1 MFKTIQSFKNKK
13 WFAVL
18 SNSYVLILTIF
29 AIWMLFFD
37 TNSLLIQRE
46 LNKQINELE
55 EQRDY
60 LKKELAKDSATVRML
75 SSDKAI
81 EKFAREH
88 FYYQKKNEEVYLIEF
103 KDSIKNKLD
112 E

>member
-1 MFKTIQSFKNKK
+1 MFKKLKSIRDKK
-13 WFAVL
+13 WFAIL

-46 LNKQINELE
+46 LNKQIDELE
-55 EQRDY
+55 EQREY
-60 LKKELAKDSATVRML
+60 LLNELAKDSATVKVL

-81 EKFAREH
+81 EKFARER
-88 FYYQKKNEEVYLIEF
+88 FYYQKKNEDVYLIEF
-103 KDSIKNKLD
+103 KDSIQNKSD

>member
-1 MFKTIQSFKNKK
+1 
-13 WFAVL
+13 
-18 SNSYVLILTIF
+18 
-29 AIWMLFFD
+29 
-37 TNSLLIQRE
+37 
-46 LNKQINELE
+46 
-55 EQRDY
+55 
-60 LKKELAKDSATVRML
+60 ML